1 MRNLIRPFAPFAGAS
16 LVLAAATACSSSATL
31 PATGQDTISPQTA
44 TANFARNAGGHAVPE
59 KAKKQKPLL
68 YVADAESEQILVF
81 DQTKKSTKPQ
91 YPKYAI
97 SSGIATPSG
106 ITTDLAGNLYV
117 ANGYTNAVTIY
128 APGAKSPTAQITT
141 GLNDPLD
148 VAVDAY
154 GDIYVANAPFYSAS
168 YINYYAAG
176 SSYPAWT
183 WYAPSSKNGAVFTGI
198 ALEYPAAGGLQSV
211 FAAFNTPVGTN
222 RLGDVAVCAPSS
234 STCGDLNYSLGQ
246 TEGIAVEE
254 SPNMPSGPLDF
265 LVADQNIPGYDNVVD
280 YGTINKVTTGGIP
293 EYLTFNSARSRLFIS
308 NDEIVDEYAYPSMK
322 KVAYYRATPSGGG
335 QMYGVAA
342 SPPGTYF

>member
-1 MRNLIRPFAPFAGAS
+1 MRNLIRSLAPFAGTS
-16 LVLAAATACSSSATL
+16 LVLAAATACSSSGAL
-31 PATGQDTISPQTA
+31 PAAGQGALSPQTA
-44 TANFARNAGGHAVPE
+44 TANFGRNGGGHAVPE

-68 YVADAESEQILVF
+68 YVADAESQQILVF
-81 DQTKKSTKPQ
+81 DQTKNSKKPQ

-97 SSGIATPSG
+97 SSGIAIPSG

-117 ANGYTNAVTIY
+117 ANEYTNAVTIY
-128 APGAKSPTAQITT
+128 APGAKSPTAQITD
-141 GLNDPLD
+141 GVNDPLD

-154 GDIYVANAPFYSAS
+154 GDIYIANAPFYSAS
-168 YINYYAAG
+168 YISYYAAG
-176 SSYPAWT
+176 STYPEWT

-211 FAAFNTPVGTN
+211 FAAFNTPVGSN
-222 RLGDVAVCAPSS
+222 RVGDVAVCAPPS
-234 STCGDLNYSLGQ
+234 STCGDLDYSLGQ

-254 SPNMPSGPLDF
+254 SPDMPSGPLDF
-265 LVADQNIPGYDNVVD
+265 LVADQNIPGYDNVVN
-280 YGTINKVTTGGIP
+280 YGTVNKVTTGGIP
-293 EYLTFNSARSRLFIS
+293 EYLTFNSTRTRLFVS

-322 KVAYYRATPSGGG
+322 KVAYYRATGSSGG